1 MSFTY
6 RIIIEPDKK
15 GYHGYVPSLKGCHTW
30 GKTLGETRRHLR
42 EAIQV
47 YLESLAAQGE
57 HPPREESFE
66 AFETIEFKSQG
77 KRSRVPER
85 QYA

>member
-15 GYHGYVPSLKGCHTW
+15 GYHGYVPALKGCHTW
-30 GKTLGETRRHLR
+30 GKTLTETRRHLR

-47 YLESLAAQGE
+47 YLESLAAHGE
-57 HPPREESFE
+57 PVPHEESFE
-66 AFETIEFKSQG
+66 AFETVEFKAARKG
-77 KRSRVPER
+77 ARVAER